1 MAFVD
6 CERLIFIK
14 ELMKLYAEYM
24 KCHDSKVRIC
34 IIEDIFDICR
44 TISKLA

>member
-1 MAFVD
+1 MAFLD
-6 CERLIFIK
+6 SEKLIFIK

-24 KCHDSKVRIC
+24 KCHDSKLRIC
-34 IIEDIFDICR
+34 IIEDIFHICR